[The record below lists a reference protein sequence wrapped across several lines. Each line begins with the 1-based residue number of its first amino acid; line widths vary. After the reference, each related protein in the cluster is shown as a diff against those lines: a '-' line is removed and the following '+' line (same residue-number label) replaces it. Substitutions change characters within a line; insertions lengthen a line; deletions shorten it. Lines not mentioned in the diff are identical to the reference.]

1 MCRQE
6 VPHDWLALL
15 GMGQAWWILLSIV
28 GLGVFGGFYI
38 VPLYAL
44 IRRVRPKTSG
54 PG

>member
-1 MCRQE
+1 MSK
-6 VPHDWLALL
+6 
-15 GMGQAWWILLSIV
+15 AWWILLSIM

-44 IRRVRPKTSG
+44 IQSRTPKTSV